1 MKRDLER
8 ELERDLAVL
17 LEAVRAARCELA
29 ALRDP
34 QRNTT
39 AERAVRRLSRLLEG
53 EEIEQAIEHA
63 AARLRTQDSPPI
75 APTDNVDFRVP
86 YPWRAH

>member
-1 MKRDLER
+1 MER
-8 ELERDLAVL
+8 ELEHDLAVL
-17 LEAVRAARCELA
+17 LEAVRSARCELA

-39 AERAVRRLSRLLEG
+39 AERAVRRLSRLLES
-53 EEIEQAIEHA
+53 EEVEQAA
-63 AARLRTQDSPPI
+63 TRLRNEDSPPI
-75 APTDNVDFRVP
+75 APADNVDLRVP